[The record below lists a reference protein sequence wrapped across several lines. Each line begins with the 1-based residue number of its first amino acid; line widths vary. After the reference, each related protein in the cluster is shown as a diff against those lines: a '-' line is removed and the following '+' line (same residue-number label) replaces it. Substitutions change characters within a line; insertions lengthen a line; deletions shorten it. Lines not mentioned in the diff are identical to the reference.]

1 MKLFLLSVAWL
12 ALAVVAWDM
21 TPGHESLKAAAEPA
35 PVATA
40 IDFDALN
47 AEARGAME
55 RLQHMNL
62 AQVAVR

>member
-1 MKLFLLSVAWL
+1 MKLFLLSLAWL
-12 ALAVVAWDM
+12 SLAVVAWEASPARAPM
-21 TPGHESLKAAAEPA
+21 QAAAEPA

-55 RLQHMNL
+55 RLQHLSM